1 MKLPITKLKPRSACH
16 PHKSAGPL
24 SVGLQAGRHR
34 IIKYFNYS
42 IIMETKAAAAGFA
55 ALSQETRLQLMR
67 VLAARG
73 ASGMAAGE
81 LAAALGLAPS
91 TLSFHL
97 AALEQAR
104 LVHSTRQGRYVIY
117 AVRFA
122 GLRALFSFLTETC
135 CSGRPDLSG
144 DLARLIPE
152 DADEMSVTTPV
163 FNVLFICTRNS
174 ARSIMAEAI
183 LEKISRGKFNAYSAG
198 STPADA
204 PMPEVL
210 ERLKVMGHNVSRL
223 RSKSWNEF
231 AGPDAP
237 RMDFVLTLCD
247 PQDGE
252 VCPDLGVRPIS
263 AVWPFPDPVR
273 FRGSDIE
280 RTTLLTELYGMI
292 RRRLEGFTNLPFQT
306 LDRMALKARLDA
318 LGSPATYMR

>member
-1 MKLPITKLKPRSACH
+1 LLSEAVDV
-16 PHKSAGPL
+16 PL
-24 SVGLQAGRHR
+24 SVRYVVVNQFDFSR
-34 IIKYFNYS
+34 
-42 IIMETKAAAAGFA
+42 IMETKDAAQGFA

-67 VLAARG
+67 VLASRG

-81 LAAALGLAPS
+81 LAVELGVSPS
-91 TLSFHL
+91 SLSYHL

-104 LVHSTRQGRYVIY
+104 LIQSTRQGRYIIY

-135 CSGRPDLSG
+135 CEGRPELCG

-152 DADEMSVTTPV
+152 EDEDASAMTAA

-183 LEKISRGKFNAYSAG
+183 LGKLGRGKFNAYSAG
-198 STPADA
+198 SMPADA

-210 ERLKVMGHNVSRL
+210 ERLVTMGHDISHL

-231 AGPDAP
+231 TGPDAP

-252 VCPDLGVRPIS
+252 VCPDLGARPIT
-263 AVWPFPDPVR
+263 AVWPFPDPAR
-273 FRGSDIE
+273 FRGSEIE
-280 RTTLLTELYGMI
+280 RTTLLNELYGMI
-292 RRRLEGFTNLPFQT
+292 RRRLEGFTHLPFET
-306 LDRMALKARLDA
+306 LDRMALKARLDE
-318 LGSPATYMR
+318 LGKPAAYTR